1 MKKEADEI
9 KVSEE
14 ATIIMTKAIERI
26 IQDMTRSAYKYAID
40 NRVSK
45 NRRKK
50 FGDKF
55 NLNKQ
60 DILSVIQGS
69 PMYHFLID
77 TFPRNEL
84 QLD

>member
-1 MKKEADEI
+1 MKKEADDK

-14 ATIIMTKAIERI
+14 ATIIMTKAIERL

-50 FGDKF
+50 FGEKF
-55 NLNKQ
+55 NLSK
-60 DILSVIQGS
+60 
-69 PMYHFLID
+69 
-77 TFPRNEL
+77 
-84 QLD
+84 